1 MCVCVSACLYAR
13 VCVKLDRRC
22 IPNHTHTTCMYM
34 YILSCVLESHTER
47 EGGEREIEGERDFFL
62 KKERDS
68 ITEGP

>member
-1 MCVCVSACLYAR
+1 
-13 VCVKLDRRC
+13 
-22 IPNHTHTTCMYM
+22 MYM